1 MTTELE
7 NNPVA
12 ITEQETAVLTI
23 SLKLFIHWQELADL
37 PDDFSSHYQINYGGD
52 NYLFKDYQEG
62 NQDIL
67 IFASGNNR
75 IGINRPLKL
84 IHKWLLSGWFPG

>member
-7 NNPVA
+7 NNPIA
-12 ITEQETAVLTI
+12 TTEQETTVLNI
-23 SLKLFIHWQELADL
+23 SFKLFIHWQELPDL
-37 PDDFSSHYQINYGGD
+37 PDDFSPSYIINYQGD
-52 NYLFKDYQEG
+52 NYTFKDSQSD

-84 IHKWLLSGWFPG
+84 IHKWLISGWFPG

>member
-1 MTTELE
+1 MSTELE
-7 NNPVA
+7 NSPVV
-12 ITEQETAVLTI
+12 ITEQEPAVLTI
-23 SLKLFIHWQELADL
+23 DFKLFIHWQELANL

-52 NYLFKDYQEG
+52 DYFFKDYQED

-67 IFASGNNR
+67 IFASDNNR
-75 IGINRPLKL
+75 IAVNKPLKL